1 MMENE
6 LKCIKSELY
15 ASRMT
20 FVGEEEAM
28 KGKNS
33 AKDDLEQLKRFLGTL
48 RHGKKLKL
56 SPRCHMTPKPMP
68 RSKRSL
74 KLAPT

>member
-20 FVGEEEAM
+20 FAGEEEAM
-28 KGKNS
+28 QGKNS
-33 AKDDLEQLKRFLGTL
+33 AKDNLE
-48 RHGKKLKL
+48 
-56 SPRCHMTPKPMP
+56 
-68 RSKRSL
+68 
-74 KLAPT
+74 